1 MAITTQERTNILK
14 LTVGLF
20 NAAPGA
26 NYLSEFTSV
35 FEANGHNLGA
45 LANTLG
51 TTGAFQSLYPNFQ
64 TASEFATKFLTTLG
78 LQGKTEAVDFVTAK
92 FNAGVPKAQIIFDAL
107 VALDAST
114 STEYADAKAILV
126 NKAAVAENYS
136 VTLAASSTSLATL
149 QGAVANVTADAASVT
164 AANAANAGGN
174 GQTFTLTT
182 SPDNIVGT
190 GGNDTL
196 NGYINTTAAS
206 TSTTLTAADVING
219 GAGTDSLVL
228 TVEGAAAAALP
239 ASSITSV
246 ENFFFRD
253 VAALASTYNF
263 GSINGEAQVWADTA
277 TNAVTFADL
286 GAGTTVGFKGN
297 NVLTNLGNVSFNM
310 ATATDAVS
318 IAIDGG
324 VKNVVAPTIT
334 ATAGTATAATI
345 SSTGAA
351 NTVGAVKLSGG
362 TNTVTSLT
370 VNAATN
376 LTAALTATDFAGTA
390 KLVVTGA
397 GKVNLDA
404 GFDGD
409 TIDASANTGGLTI
422 STTTGVTKS
431 VIGSAAADS
440 VTLIGTLTSAGKIDL
455 GAGNDMLLTGLGAA
469 IVGTNVIDGGA
480 GTDSISASLINAAN
494 AAAIKNFENLDLS
507 AHTATALDVELV
519 TGSAIT
525 GLTLAGGV
533 GGATLT
539 NVAAGVGLSVAGANT
554 GVTTIG
560 VKGAAAGTADTFA
573 VTFAGA
579 AAAPLAASIKAGTV
593 VLNGVETVSVASA
606 GAANT
611 WNSIA
616 LTDDKLKV
624 VTITGDKNLDL
635 TFVGANGT
643 NTGVG
648 LGGGVNTIDG
658 SAATGK
664 LNINTTDVT
673 ADDKAS
679 VGLTVKGGSAADTIT
694 LAQKATVD
702 AGAGNDT
709 IVSAATGGT
718 FTGGAGN
725 DKFDVALAKAT
736 GATEATAV
744 LATVTDFAAGDSV
757 KLLTGNVVAT
767 TLGAKTALDATVTN
781 IDLALGITALTDTAN
796 EVSWFQYGTNTYIV
810 ANDGTAGFAVGDLV
824 VKLTGLVDLTNSTLD
839 GVTDYLTFA

>member
-1 MAITTQERTNILK
+1 MGQKTPL
-14 LTVGLF
+14 
-20 NAAPGA
+20 
-26 NYLSEFTSV
+26 
-35 FEANGHNLGA
+35 
-45 LANTLG
+45 
-51 TTGAFQSLYPNFQ
+51 TTG
-64 TASEFATKFLTTLG
+64 
-78 LQGKTEAVDFVTAK
+78 
-92 FNAGVPKAQIIFDAL
+92 
-107 VALDAST
+107 
-114 STEYADAKAILV
+114 
-126 NKAAVAENYS
+126 
-136 VTLAASSTSLATL
+136 
-149 QGAVANVTADAASVT
+149 
-164 AANAANAGGN
+164 
-174 GQTFTLTT
+174 
-182 SPDNIVGT
+182 PDNIVGT
-190 GGNDTL
+190 AGNDTV
-196 NGYINTTAAS
+196 NGYLNTTAAS
-206 TSTTLTAADVING
+206 TTTTLTAADVIDG
-219 GAGTDSLVL
+219 GAGVDSLKL
-228 TVEGAAAAALP
+228 TVEGALAGSLAAA
-239 ASSITSV
+239 SISNV
-246 ENFFFRD
+246 ENFFIRD
-253 VAALASTYNF
+253 VAGAASTYNF

-277 TNAVTFADL
+277 TNAVTFAAL
-286 GAGTTVGFKGN
+286 GAGTTVGIKGN

-310 ATATDAVS
+310 ATAADAVS

-324 VKNVVAPTIT
+324 VKNTVAPTIT

-351 NTVGAVKLSGG
+351 NTVGAVTLSGG

-376 LTAALTATDFAGTA
+376 LTAALVAADFAATA

-397 GKVNLDA
+397 GKVDLGAN
-404 GFDGD
+404 FDGD

-440 VTLIGTLTSAGKIDL
+440 VTLIGSLTSAGKIDL
-455 GAGNDMLLTGLGAA
+455 GAGNDKLLTGAGAA
-469 IVGTNVIDGGA
+469 IAGTNVIDGGA

-507 AHTATALDVELV
+507 AATPTSLDVELV

-525 GLTLAGGV
+525 GLTLAGGA
-533 GGATLT
+533 GGATVT
-539 NVAAGVGLSVAGANT
+539 NVAAGVGLSVSGANT

-579 AAAPLAASIKAGTV
+579 AATTAPVAATITAGTV

-606 GAANT
+606 GGANT

-635 TFVGANGT
+635 TFVGTNGT
-643 NTGVG
+643 NTAVG
-648 LGGGVNTIDG
+648 AGGAVNSIDG

-664 LNINTTDVT
+664 LNINTAGVT
-673 ADDKAS
+673 ADDKAG
-679 VGLTVKGGSAADTIT
+679 VGLTVKGGSANDTIT

-709 IVSAATGGT
+709 IKTAATGGT
-718 FTGGAGN
+718 LTGGAGN
-725 DKFDVALAKAT
+725 DKFDVALAVAT
-736 GATEATAV
+736 AATEAGSVFTSI
-744 LATVTDFAAGDSV
+744 TDFAAGDSV
-757 KLLTGNVVAT
+757 KLLAGNVVAT

-781 IDLALGITALTDTAN
+781 IDLALNIVALTDAVN

-810 ANDGTAGFAVGDLV
+810 ANDGTAGFAAGDLV

-839 GVTDYLTFA
+839 GATDYLTFA